1 MAQHFTDQDYK
12 KEVLE
17 SSIPVM
23 VDFYAEWCGP
33 CKQMAPIVDDLA
45 KQYEGKVKIGK
56 VDVDAN
62 PETPQMYGVQ
72 SIPTFVL
79 IKGGEVV
86 NKFTGARS
94 KDDVEEML
102 NAML

>member
-1 MAQHFTDQDYK
+1 MAQHFTDKDYK
-12 KEVLE
+12 AEVLE
-17 SSIPVM
+17 SKIPVM

-45 KQYEGKVKIGK
+45 KEYEGKIKIGK
-56 VDVDAN
+56 IDVDSN

>member
-56 VDVDAN
+56 IDVDAN

>member
-1 MAQHFTDQDYK
+1 MAQHFTDKDYK
-12 KEVLE
+12 AEVLD
-17 SSIPVM
+17 SKIPVM

-45 KQYEGKVKIGK
+45 KEYEGKIKIGK
-56 VDVDAN
+56 IDVDAN

>member
-1 MAQHFTDQDYK
+1 MAQHFTDKDFK

-45 KQYEGKVKIGK
+45 KQFEGKVKIGK

-79 IKGGEVV
+79 LKNGEVV
-86 NKFTGARS
+86 NKFTGARP
-94 KDDVEEML
+94 KDDVEDML
-102 NAML
+102 NALL